1 MMVVSGI
8 SKEFS
13 FSKENPFGSFG
24 SRTLL
29 GSQGGEVEVWRL
41 VDLLR
46 CLNERLA
53 HVCLFYFAPFLS
65 WVVHWLGLGWM
76 ETYLNTLCGWIGL
89 K

>member
-1 MMVVSGI
+1 LSLAYRKSSPLAKKTHLVRSA
-8 SKEFS
+8 
-13 FSKENPFGSFG
+13 P
-24 SRTLL
+24 RTLL
-29 GSQGGEVEVWRL
+29 GSQGGEVEVGAT

-46 CLNERLA
+46 LLNERLA

-65 WVVHWLGLGWM
+65 WVVHWFGLGWM